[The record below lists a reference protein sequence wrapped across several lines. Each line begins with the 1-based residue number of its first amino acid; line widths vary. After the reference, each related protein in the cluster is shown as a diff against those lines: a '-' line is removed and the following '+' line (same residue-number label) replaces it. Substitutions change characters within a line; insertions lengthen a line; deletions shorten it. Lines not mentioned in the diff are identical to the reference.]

1 MRRPG
6 GGCPEKLKGIVG
18 DMYDVAIKYKKDS
31 LMSDTFGMEIDNTIK
46 HVYEDVFGLGW
57 SERLAAKY
65 SKGRIRKFENRLWI
79 IKKAIDDNK

>member
-31 LMSDTFGMEIDNTIK
+31 LM
-46 HVYEDVFGLGW
+46 
-57 SERLAAKY
+57 
-65 SKGRIRKFENRLWI
+65 
-79 IKKAIDDNK
+79 